1 MPTSTL
7 NCEPLSKF
15 AERLYF
21 TSFPESLPKPQHLN
35 TCGSEFKPPPIRGAG
50 HGASGSR
57 TEPAPEAD
65 SQALYYYFTL
75 DDDLFYLSFYQD
87 WGPLNMAMVYR
98 ACILIHELLEDKEL
112 APYRLVF
119 YSSSDPRKK
128 ANAAL
133 LIALYIMV
141 VHRRTPWEAFQPIAE
156 LEFLCFRDAGKG
168 RSDFNLSIQDCLW
181 GIWKAIQCGLCDF
194 SEFNLDDYECYEKVE
209 NGDWNWITPNF
220 IAFASPVDPNWIKK
234 QKEKNDQTS
243 PSPSRHA
250 LERKLPQPFLN
261 CLDYFEQRNVK
272 LVVRLNNELYDRQ
285 MFIDRSIDHV
295 ELYFDDGTNPT
306 DEIVRKFID
315 MADEVIEAGGVV
327 AVHCKAGLGRTGT
340 LIGAYLIW
348 KFGFTATEAIAFMRI
363 VRPGTVVGPQQQY
376 MYLKQ
381 LEWAKWA
388 AVDEMK
394 KLQAQQIAALTAAA
408 AAAKVVAPA
417 TPPAEDEEM
426 NEASP
431 TTATTILT
439 RPLPPVTPSKHVA
452 AAQEKAKL
460 VSPPGQPRKTPLAK
474 RKSTNDSEEEGN
486 EELFPLIPAV
496 TTTTTTTNTTTSVRP
511 QKVKKTAPRSAAPT
525 TRVAASE
532 QRPVRVTRS
541 TTNAKNKLASGQ
553 ANNLT
558 TGSPVK
564 STKPISSV
572 QPPNKIPRLAHG
584 TTTRSTTSKPV
595 PINTNTKFN
604 ENPNSNSNTTTTKKG
619 TQKTPVPSS
628 PTLPSRL
635 PTLVGKRPTHQTSNS
650 LCDLAVGTRSVNRS
664 GSVGLGGVKEGSAWV
679 SENAGA
685 VSIPTSRT
693 EKPSLRSSRRRRSSF
708 SEA

>member
-1 MPTSTL
+1 M
-7 NCEPLSKF
+7 
-15 AERLYF
+15 
-21 TSFPESLPKPQHLN
+21 
-35 TCGSEFKPPPIRGAG
+35 I
-50 HGASGSR
+50 
-57 TEPAPEAD
+57 
-65 SQALYYYFTL
+65 
-75 DDDLFYLSFYQD
+75 
-87 WGPLNMAMVYR
+87 
-98 ACILIHELLEDKEL
+98 
-112 APYRLVF
+112 
-119 YSSSDPRKK
+119 
-128 ANAAL
+128 
-133 LIALYIMV
+133 

-168 RSDFNLSIQDCLW
+168 KSDFNLNIQDCLW
-181 GIWKAIQCGLCDF
+181 GIWKAIQCGLCNF
-194 SEFNLDDYECYEKVE
+194 SEFNLDDYEFYEKVE

-220 IAFASPVDPNWIKK
+220 IAFASPVDSNWIKK
-234 QKEKNDQTS
+234 QREKNNQAS

-250 LERKLPQPFLN
+250 LERKLPQQFLN

-285 MFIDRSIDHV
+285 LFLDRSIDHV

-306 DEIVRKFID
+306 DEIVRRFID
-315 MADEVIEAGGVV
+315 MADGIIEAGGVV
-327 AVHCKAGLGRTGT
+327 AVHVSCALQKFSSFRCWVLNFSSKCKAGLGRTGT

-394 KLQAQQIAALTAAA
+394 KLQAQQIAALTAAT

-426 NEASP
+426 NEAST
-431 TTATTILT
+431 TTATTAILAKQ
-439 RPLPPVTPSKHVA
+439 LPPVTPSKHVT

-460 VSPPGQPRKTPLAK
+460 ISPPGQPRKTPMTK
-474 RKSTNDSEEEGN
+474 RKSANDWEEEDTD
-486 EELFPLIPAV
+486 EAFPPIIAATTA
-496 TTTTTTTNTTTSVRP
+496 TTTATNPTTSTRP
-511 QKVKKTAPRSAAPT
+511 QKVKKIAPRSAAPT

-532 QRPVRVTRS
+532 QRPTRVTRS
-541 TTNAKNKLASGQ
+541 ATSARNKLTSGQ

-564 STKPISSV
+564 STKPVSSV

-595 PINTNTKFN
+595 LTNINTKSN
-604 ENPNSNSNTTTTKKG
+604 ENSNSNGNATATRKAPP
-619 TQKTPVPSS
+619 KTPTPASPS
-628 PTLPSRL
+628 LPSRL
-635 PTLVGKRPTHQTSNS
+635 PTLAGKRSNHHASNS
-650 LCDLAVGTRSVNRS
+650 LCDLSIGMRSANRS
-664 GSVGLGGVKEGSAWV
+664 GSVGLSGVKEDSAWV

-693 EKPSLRSSRRRRSSF
+693 QKPSLRSSRRRRSSF